1 MVDPF
6 REEVG
11 GTRKGT
17 AMSRARIR
25 RTGLAIVAVAALTA
39 SGLPL
44 NAAVAAPSI
53 DVAATVRA
61 AAYLGADE
69 LSETS
74 LPASVTSGGESHAVE
89 WLFDASTFAVPY
101 ASVQIDGDAQGVPV
115 SAIVEVLPPPQHP
128 LVYYVDSGHNGD
140 SQSTSYSNLL
150 TTSTAFESA
159 VSLAGSSLRNTA
171 PDQRYVAGTTEWGW
185 LSDATNNYK
194 ISTVGGDPNPA
205 DAATLGAYGK
215 YELGVRTNGTQI
227 GFRLDLAPGTYTLS
241 SGFYEFYAGSQ
252 SRSRGIAPTIAYA
265 VGGQQQQITLEKLV
279 LNTASGA
286 APVETLLTD
295 AFTIPEGA
303 TDVAL
308 TYAKSSG
315 EAPVL
320 SWFSIVDGDA
330 ENTIDDA
337 VAADAAVFDVAV
349 DASKIAADNR
359 NGLTFKGFGTLSANS
374 TSAVLMDYKSQHPEK
389 YAELIRTLFGGEH
402 PIMNQVKIEM
412 GNDRNNSTGSDVA
425 TMRTADEPANVT
437 RHPGFQLAADARKV
451 NPHLHVS
458 ILRWNAP
465 AWADSNDKI
474 YTWYKN
480 TILAA
485 YREYGYMVDSVNP
498 GVNEHAADLNWTKDF
513 SNRVRTDT
521 VGYVSGDASLAG
533 FRGGEADLF
542 HQIRTVISDE
552 VGTGSFGGAMV
563 SDAELRDAVQIAGFH
578 YNTDDDSA
586 GNFKKLAQDYDVEVW
601 NSEAQAT
608 FSNSSFRPNNNTA
621 DPSVAGT
628 GFGGTG
634 SALEMANT
642 VVKGFVNSNRTH
654 FIYQPAIGSF
664 YEGGQYSFKE
674 LVGARDP
681 WSGWI
686 HYDGALS
693 VLQHFSSFA
702 VTGWENDDNT
712 AGIWRAV
719 PSASASTAT
728 GTNPVNGRNGQQ
740 NYMTL
745 AAPDRSD
752 FSTVIVNDSEK
763 ALKYRI
769 TPTNFTFGSD
779 EKLAVWETRAAD
791 AGEQF
796 NANHKQ
802 HVGDLARS
810 GGGYTVTIKPYSI
823 VTVTSLDVSDDAAWT
838 SPLPVEGERTV
849 LDDGA
854 ANGVLWQDGFDYS
867 DRTVPVLDADGEMTG
882 ETEPFVASR
891 GGETGAIPLYT
902 WDRNG
907 AFEAY
912 RTASDGYVLRQQL
925 DRDATGVGGA
935 WNGGDPI
942 TAVGDRRW
950 TNYSASVDVRFE
962 RDAASD
968 NYAAV
973 GARSSGGDN
982 SQSLGSTAY
991 VLRLNSAGTWLF
1003 QRRGSTIVSGTVA
1016 GTWSASAWHKLKIA
1030 AAGDRITGWI
1040 DGEQVF
1046 DWTDAD
1052 PYRSGWVDLA
1062 SGFHNTQFDNLRIE
1076 SVDGYLPYYGEY
1088 LDDQEM
1094 TDLSAAA
1101 GAKLVYDGTW
1111 AHANGGGMYQYQR
1124 SMSSSS
1130 TAGAGVTYTFTGS
1143 GIDLL
1148 APGGDAAARIDVSVD
1163 GQPLVRN
1170 VATQAAGQFQA
1181 AYSLRG
1187 LPWGQHTVRLSLA
1200 SGSIALD
1207 AVAVASAPA
1216 TEPPSTDALSDA
1228 VLSVRDITRTD
1239 DYTDADWAL
1248 FQHALAQAESA
1259 VADPAVYRLDGEGA
1273 AQLESRLRAATFPL
1287 AAQIRSLSSPTV
1299 ATEEG
1304 ETPLLPQ
1311 TLTATL
1317 VDDTTREVPITW
1329 ELQGTDFSEP
1339 WASVA
1344 VTGVYGSATTT
1355 AHVEVV
1361 PAGTEYF
1368 ADINA
1373 TATSSLGFDSPSYL
1387 AVRELLGDGIL
1398 NPLPDQALGGDR
1410 TWGHWGKNAAGTST
1424 TNYKGT
1430 VAGAYDKLTTTG
1442 LYAADQVG
1450 SSIGYTLTLPAG
1462 THTIAAG
1469 SHSWWPAYPRTADVT
1484 LTYGGSSH
1492 SVGTVTLDASTP
1504 SKVLSY
1510 EIELAEAG
1518 AVTIALTSTNNQS
1531 PMLSWVAASAEQA
1544 AAPVSAAVTTR
1555 CVAGKVVQVVT
1566 ITNDGDSSA
1575 TVSVASPFGKKAAAD
1590 LPAGKST
1597 SHAFSTRQ
1605 TQIGEST
1612 VTVIGESAAGR
1623 AFELTVTGVAA
1634 SCR

>member
-1 MVDPF
+1 MGVAF
-6 REEVG
+6 
-11 GTRKGT
+11 
-17 AMSRARIR
+17 I
-25 RTGLAIVAVAALTA
+25 AVAALTA
-39 SGLPL
+39 STLPL
-44 NAAVAAPSI
+44 SAAVAAPAVDAPPI
-53 DVAATVRA
+53 VRA

-74 LPASVTSGGESHAVE
+74 LPSSVVSGGESHAVE

-101 ASVQIDGDAQGVPV
+101 SSVRIDGAAGGVPV
-115 SAIVEVLPPPQHP
+115 SAIVEVLPPAEHP
-128 LVYYVDSGHNGD
+128 LVYYVDAGHNGD
-140 SQSTSYSNLL
+140 SQSTPYSNLL
-150 TTSTAFESA
+150 TASAAFDSA
-159 VSLAGSSLRNTA
+159 ASLAGSSLRNTT
-171 PDQRYVAGTTEWGW
+171 PDLRHVAGGNDWGW
-185 LSDATNNYK
+185 LSDSVNNYK
-194 ISTVGGDPNPA
+194 ISTLGGDPNPA

-227 GFRLDLAPGTYTLS
+227 AYRLDLPAGTYTLS

-252 SRSRGIAPTIAYA
+252 SRSRGIAPTIAYTA
-265 VGGQQQQITLEKLV
+265 DGRSQQIALEQMV
-279 LNTASGA
+279 LNTPSGA
-286 APVETLLTD
+286 APAETLITD
-295 AFTIPEGA
+295 AFTIPAGA
-303 TDVAL
+303 TDVEL
-308 TYAKSSG
+308 KYVKSSG

-320 SWFSIVDGDA
+320 SWFSIADGDV
-330 ENTIDDA
+330 EKIIDDA
-337 VAADAAVFDVAV
+337 VATDAEVFDIAV
-349 DASKIAADNR
+349 DAAKIAVDNR

-389 YAELIRTLFGGEH
+389 YAELIRVLFGGEH

-412 GNDRNNSTGSDVA
+412 GNDRNNSTGPDVA

-451 NPHLHVS
+451 NPDLHVS
-458 ILRWNAP
+458 LLRWNAP
-465 AWADSNDKI
+465 AWANSNDKI

-498 GVNEHAADLNWTKDF
+498 GVNEHAADLAWTKDF

-521 VGYVSGDASLAG
+521 DGYVSSESSLAG
-533 FRGGEADLF
+533 FRAGEADLF
-542 HQIRTVISDE
+542 HKIRTVISDE

-563 SDAELRDAVQIAGFH
+563 SDTALRDAVQIAGFH

-586 GNFKKLAQDYDVEVW
+586 GNFKRLAQDYDVEVW

-621 DPSVAGT
+621 DPSLAGT

-642 VVKGFVNSNRTH
+642 VVKGFVKSNRTH
-654 FIYQPAIGSF
+654 FIYQPGIGSF

-674 LVGARDP
+674 LVSARDP

-686 HYDGALS
+686 HYDGALA

-740 NYMTL
+740 NHMTL

-763 ALKYRI
+763 TLKYRI
-769 TPTNFTFGSD
+769 TPTNFTFGGD

-791 AGEQF
+791 AGERF
-796 NANHKQ
+796 NANYKQ
-802 HVGDLARS
+802 HVGDLTRS

-823 VTVTSLDVSDDAAWT
+823 ATVTSLDVTEDPAWT
-838 SPLPVEGERTV
+838 SQLPVEGERTV
-849 LDDGA
+849 LDEGTA
-854 ANGVLWQDGFDYS
+854 GGVLWQDGFDYS
-867 DRTVPVLDADGEMTG
+867 DRTVAVLDAEGQLTDR
-882 ETEPFVASR
+882 TESFVASR
-891 GGETGAIPLYT
+891 GGATGATPLYT

-912 RTASDGYVLRQQL
+912 RTESDGYVLRQQL
-925 DRDATGVGGA
+925 DRATTGVGGA

-962 RDAASD
+962 RAAAAD
-968 NYAAV
+968 NYAAIGV
-973 GARSSGGDN
+973 RSSGGDN
-982 SQSLGSTAY
+982 SQSLSSTAY

-1003 QRRGSTIVSGTVA
+1003 QRRGSTIASGTAV
-1016 GTWSASAWHKLKIA
+1016 GTWSASAWHRLKIA

-1046 DWTDAD
+1046 DWTDAN

-1062 SGFHNTQFDNLRIE
+1062 SGFHNTQFDDLKIE
-1076 SVDGYLPYYGEY
+1076 SVDGHLPYYGEY

-1094 TDLSAAA
+1094 TDLSETAA
-1101 GAKLVYDGTW
+1101 AKLVYDGTW

-1124 SMSSSS
+1124 SMSNSSNTGS
-1130 TAGAGVTYTFTGS
+1130 GVAYTFTGS

-1148 APGGDAAARIDVSVD
+1148 APGGDAAARIDVFVD
-1163 GQPLVRN
+1163 GEPLARN

-1187 LPWGQHTVRLSLA
+1187 LPWGRHTVRVSLV

-1207 AVAVASAPA
+1207 AVAVASVPA
-1216 TEPPSTDALSDA
+1216 TEQPSTDPLAAA
-1228 VLSVRDITRTD
+1228 VASARDITRTG

-1248 FQHALAQAESA
+1248 LQHTLAQAESA
-1259 VADPAVYRLDGEGA
+1259 LADAAAYRLDGEGA

-1287 AAQIRSLSSPTV
+1287 AAQIRDLPSPTI
-1299 ATEEG
+1299 ATSVG
-1304 ETPLLPQ
+1304 QTPQLPQ

-1317 VDDTTREVPITW
+1317 VDGSTREVPITW
-1329 ELQGTDFSEP
+1329 EAHASDFSEP
-1339 WASVA
+1339 WTSVA
-1344 VTGVYGSATTT
+1344 VTGAYGSAATS
-1355 AHVEVV
+1355 ARVEVV

-1373 TATSSLGFDSPSYL
+1373 TAASSLGYDSPAYQ
-1387 AVRELLGDGIL
+1387 AVKELLGDRIL
-1398 NPLPDQALGGDR
+1398 NPSPDQALTGDR
-1410 TWGHWGKNAAGTST
+1410 TWGHWGRNAAGTGT
-1424 TNYKGT
+1424 TNYKGI

-1442 LYAADQVG
+1442 IYSTDQVG
-1450 SSIGYTLTLPAG
+1450 SSVGYTLTLPAG
-1462 THTIAAG
+1462 SHTIAAG
-1469 SHSWWPAYPRTADVT
+1469 THSWWPAYARTADVT

-1492 SVGTVTLDASTP
+1492 SVGTVTLDAETP
-1504 SKVLSY
+1504 SKVMSY
-1510 EIELAEAG
+1510 DIELAEAG
-1518 AVTIALTSTNNQS
+1518 TVVITLTATNAQS
-1531 PMLSWVAASAEQA
+1531 PMLSWVAASAEQT
-1544 AAPVSAAVTTR
+1544 AAPVSAAITTR
-1555 CVAGKVVQVVT
+1555 CVAGKLVQVVT
-1566 ITNDGDSSA
+1566 VTNDGDVDA
-1575 TVSVASPFGKKAAAD
+1575 TVSVASPYGTKEATT
-1590 LPAGKST
+1590 LPAGRSA
-1597 SHAFSTRQ
+1597 SHALSTREAN
-1605 TQIGEST
+1605 IDAST
-1612 VTVIGESAAGR
+1612 VTVSGESAGA
-1623 AFELTVTGVAA
+1623 AFEFTVTGAAA